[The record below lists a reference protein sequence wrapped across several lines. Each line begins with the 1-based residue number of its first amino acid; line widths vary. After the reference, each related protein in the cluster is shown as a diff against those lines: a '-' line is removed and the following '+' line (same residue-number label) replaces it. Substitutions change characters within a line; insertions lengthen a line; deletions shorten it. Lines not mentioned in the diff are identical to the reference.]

1 MFACSMSRLY
11 EKSLRINGS
20 YESIWFRRNKH
31 TMKEIL
37 ARILIFF
44 FEINVNISTGIKKYA
59 RVSEIHIWKKSL
71 LSIERAACRTLI
83 YDPQH
88 AQS

>member
-1 MFACSMSRLY
+1 MVS
-11 EKSLRINGS
+11 
-20 YESIWFRRNKH
+20 
-31 TMKEIL
+31 KEQTHNE
-37 ARILIFF
+37 RYTCPDFNFF
-44 FEINVNISTGIKKYA
+44 LQINVNISTGIKKYA